1 MTMEMST
8 AAEKKLTEPWEE
20 CVLYVYDDKVPKR
33 HIDGKLQYPE
43 WDGGPVRGTLTIGWG
58 HTDAAGAPKIVHGM
72 RITQDEADQIFARDM
87 APCVAHV
94 NRLLKV
100 PVTQHQFDALCDG
113 DFNCYSMT
121 APLCALMNAGNA
133 RAVPAKMLQYTYS
146 KGEHMDGLTHRR
158 NAEIAW
164 FNTPDHIEPAAPT
177 TDPEVVFSPKAERNP
192 PPKSIVS
199 SQTATAAATMGMGG
213 LGTLASAVDKLNQ
226 QAAPIIQAK
235 QTVTD
240 LGVFDHLGALANGPT
255 AGIIIGAVIV
265 ALAAFVI
272 FDRWQKL
279 RNDHV

>member
-1 MTMEMST
+1 MDISQG
-8 AAEKKLTEPWEE
+8 AVKKLTAPWEE
-20 CVLYVYDDKVPKR
+20 FVGYPYDDKVAKR
-33 HIDGKLQYPE
+33 RNAEGHLAYVV
-43 WDGGPVRGTLTIGWG
+43 WDGGPVRGTITIAFG
-58 HTDAAGAPKIVHGM
+58 HTDAAGAPKIVPGM
-72 RITQDEADQIFARDM
+72 TMTEDEGWQLLARDL
-87 APCVAHV
+87 APCVARV

-100 PVTQHQFDALCDG
+100 EVTQHQFDAIVDG
-113 DFNCYSMT
+113 DFNCPSMT
-121 APLCALMNAGNA
+121 GPMCALMNAGRA
-133 RAVPAKMLQYTYS
+133 SAVPAKMLQYTYS

-164 FNTPDHIEPAAPT
+164 FNTPDHIEAAAPT

-255 AGIIIGAVIV
+255 AGIVIGAVIV